1 MTPRETRQL
10 HEKVLYF
17 VRKHRGDGNINKPIS
32 GRAELLELAKH
43 VAGSM
48 GLTVTL
54 AQKRIEEARKW
65 FDHEEA
71 LGPVLPPWVGAE

>member
-1 MTPRETRQL
+1 MTPREARQL

-17 VRKHRGDGNINKPIS
+17 VRKHRGDGNINRPII
-32 GRAELLELAKH
+32 GAEALLELAKH

-54 AQKRIEEARKW
+54 AKKRIEEARRW
-65 FDHEEA
+65 LDHEEE